1 MACRNYYLII
11 LLILIL
17 FLVSFSANPLAN
29 LPSTPDAAHIAKI
42 QAMGD
47 NTWLDLG
54 SPAADPVWGECRGRS
69 WGARQAYAP
78 DLEGAFFCGE
88 GPHGYVKPDGHY
100 LDDLWFYDA
109 NQHKWICAYP
119 GTHCS
124 TLDLHLDANG
134 FEVDASGDLVPVAYI
149 PHTYGN
155 VTYIPTLQR
164 YMVEPFWD
172 PKSFWEHCCPQR
184 SNWLTSEWIGGS
196 YLHPMYWDV
205 DAGKWERPIST
216 GPGPLYEEGCL
227 LQYIPALNKVFF
239 NHVWKNVWLYDP
251 VNLTWE
257 KIHTS
262 SNFFANQLGCYD
274 SKRNHVYGA
283 RSSDM
288 AYFDFTSN
296 TWTMANN
303 GGRSFPSTNSLALNY
318 DSVNDIIFYHNAQS
332 SNSGIWGAVSIYDP
346 AQDSWQQM
354 ANTFPSGV
362 STGYRN
368 QNSFY
373 DPKLNVHFVYI
384 AMDGA
389 DNGTMLAYRYKK
401 EITNAS
407 MRIHNNKEADIMV
420 FPNPVSYST
429 VIQITRGQ
437 RSEDRGQIAEINIL
451 NISGKVVYQ
460 LTSDLCHLTSGL
472 TLNPGRLPCG
482 VYILKIKSFSKEY
495 SKRLFVY

>member
-1 MACRNYYLII
+1 MRLLMIAV
-11 LLILIL
+11 LILG
-17 FLVSFSANPLAN
+17 FGAALVAANPLAN
-29 LPSTPDAAHIAKI
+29 LPSTRDAAHLAKI
-42 QAMGD
+42 EARGD
-47 NTWLDLG
+47 NSWLDLG
-54 SPAADPVWGECRGRS
+54 PPEADPVWGECRGRS

-78 DLEGAFFCGE
+78 DLQGGFFCGE

-109 NQHKWICAYP
+109 NQHKWICVYP
-119 GTHCS
+119 GTHCAS
-124 TLDLHLDANG
+124 LNLQLDANG
-134 FEVDASGDLVPVAYI
+134 FEVDASGNIVPVAYI

-155 VTYIPTLQR
+155 VTYVPTLRR

-184 SNWLTSEWIGGS
+184 SNWLTSAWIGGS

-205 DAGKWERPIST
+205 DANKWERPVST

-227 LQYIPALNKVFF
+227 FQYIPTLNKIFF

-262 SNFFANQLGCYD
+262 SNFFASQLGCYD
-274 SKRNHVYGA
+274 SKRNRVYGA
-283 RSSDM
+283 RSSSL
-288 AYFDFTSN
+288 AYFDFTAN

-303 GGRSFPSTNSLALNY
+303 GGLSYPSTNSLTLNY
-318 DSVNDIIFYHNAQS
+318 DSANDVIFYHLAQS
-332 SNSGIWGAVSIYDP
+332 SGTGTWGAVSIYDP
-346 AQDSWQQM
+346 ETDSWTQM

-373 DPKLNVHFVYI
+373 DARLNVHFVYI
-384 AMDGA
+384 AMDGY

-401 EITNAS
+401 APTSVSRRADKG
-407 MRIHNNKEADIMV
+407 REANISI
-420 FPNPVSYST
+420 FPNPV
-429 VIQITRGQ
+429 
-437 RSEDRGQIAEINIL
+437 
-451 NISGKVVYQ
+451 
-460 LTSDLCHLTSGL
+460 TSGTRL
-472 TLNPGRLPCG
+472 TL
-482 VYILKIKSFSKEY
+482 SKEY
-495 SKRLFVY
+495 FKRIFVD